1 MFNKNSIIQEKLNN
15 LVIAIKQK
23 KNSINKHSNNS
34 ITSNELNKNSKK
46 KLMQLNKSLTIE
58 KKLIK
63 KLNVKSITQ

>member
-46 KLMQLNKSLTIE
+46 KLMQLNKSLSIE